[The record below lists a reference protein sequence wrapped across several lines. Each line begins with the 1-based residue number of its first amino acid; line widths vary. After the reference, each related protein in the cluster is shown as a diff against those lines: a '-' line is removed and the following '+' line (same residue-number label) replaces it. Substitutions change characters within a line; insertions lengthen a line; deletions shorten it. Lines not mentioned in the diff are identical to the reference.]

1 MSTAVSLLNDVAV
14 SLFGSILAASFCG
27 ALDSRRNRVVFWC
40 CMVVIPLASGWIYAT
55 WDADFLRMIYPL
67 IIHLPLILLMSALT
81 KKPWWSAVSVLTAYL
96 CCQLRR
102 WLALFV
108 VALASGG
115 HVMQDVVELA
125 VTLPLL
131 ALLLRFAAPSIRRLA
146 NHSIKLKLVFGV
158 IPTVYYVFDYATVVY
173 TDILISGR
181 PVVVEFMPF
190 VCCGAYLAFLLYYV
204 AEEEQRNR
212 LQQLQNGLGMQVTQ
226 AVREIDALRQ
236 SQKQASAYRHDLRHH
251 LQYLAGCIEEGQTE
265 RAQAYISGICA
276 EIEAQKVQ
284 WHCENDT
291 ANLILSAF
299 AQRASRDGISL
310 NAAVTL
316 PPFLLI
322 CACCCPTR

>member
-1 MSTAVSLLNDVAV
+1 MSAAVSLLNDVAV

-55 WDADFLRMIYPL
+55 WDGEFLRMIYPL
-67 IIHLPLILLMSALT
+67 IIHLPLILLMSSLT
-81 KKPWWSAVSVLTAYL
+81 ERPWWSAVSVLTAYL

-108 VALASGG
+108 VTLASGG
-115 HVMQDVVELA
+115 HVMQDVVELV

-131 ALLLRFAAPSIRRLA
+131 VLLLRFAAPSIRRLA
-146 NHSIKLKLVFGV
+146 DHSIKLKLVFGV

-173 TDILISGR
+173 TDFLASGSA
-181 PVVVEFMPF
+181 VVVEFMPF

-212 LQQLQNGLGMQVTQ
+212 LQQLQNSLGMQVTQ

-265 RAQAYISGICA
+265 RAQAYTISPASARRSRHRRYNGTVKTIRQISSSLPLRSA
-276 EIEAQKVQ
+276 PAG
-284 WHCENDT
+284 T
-291 ANLILSAF
+291 AF
-299 AQRASRDGISL
+299 
-310 NAAVTL
+310 
-316 PPFLLI
+316 P
-322 CACCCPTR
+322 